1 MKKYSEGQTKDTSF
15 IVHCGERKLFLV
27 DRMQLGDM
35 GTGRKKSPLLL
46 DVFDTCF
53 DFLPFLFQFEKGVFR
68 LRRGQFLLPSPPVSS
83 PFPSLEWRSGVWEED
98 SASRKIR
105 KCVPP
110 LEGKPFSSFFFF
122 SPQLG
127 IRVFWNRFQKT
138 REKERKRKK
147 FWKKRRRKENRT
159 EKEEKNWGRRFPERK
174 RLGRR
179 GRGSE
184 IFMADD
190 FAFPARPTKRPPPPP
205 PFFFFLSAFSAFIFL
220 SGKVGHFFFM
230 MAARP
235 SPSS

>member
-27 DRMQLGDM
+27 DRMQLGDI
-35 GTGRKKSPLLL
+35 GTGRKKSLLLL
-46 DVFDTCF
+46 DVFDTYF
-53 DFLPFLFQFEKGVFR
+53 DFPPFLFLFQFEKGVFR
-68 LRRGQFLLPSPPVSS
+68 LRRGQFLLPPPPVSS
-83 PFPSLEWRSGVWEED
+83 PFPSLEWRSGVWEEG

-110 LEGKPFSSFFFF
+110 LPRENHFLLFFLFPAAGN
-122 SPQLG
+122 S
-127 IRVFWNRFQKT
+127 RVLEQVSEDER
-138 REKERKRKK
+138 ERKKK
-147 FWKKRRRKENRT
+147 FWGKILHAKT
-159 EKEEKNWGRRFPERK
+159 EKEEKNWGRTFPERK

-179 GRGSE
+179 GRGGE
-184 IFMADD
+184 IFMSDD
-190 FAFPARPTKRPPPPP
+190 FAFPSARPTKRPPPPP

-230 MAARP
+230 TAARP